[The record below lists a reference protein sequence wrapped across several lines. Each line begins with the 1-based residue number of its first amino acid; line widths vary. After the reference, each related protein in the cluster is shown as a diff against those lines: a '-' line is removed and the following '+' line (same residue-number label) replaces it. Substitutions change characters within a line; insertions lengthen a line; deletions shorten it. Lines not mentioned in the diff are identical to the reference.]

1 MALQTVFPFHLP
13 RGYIDASG
21 QLHQDGQMRL
31 ATALDEIESLADPR
45 VQANEAY
52 LPVVLLSRVITRLG
66 EIAPAGAPV
75 IAGLFASDLV
85 YLEDLYLRINSAE
98 KVVVSTVCPY
108 CSQHFTVQTAPLG
121 AARPEAVPA
130 SSGGEA

>member
-1 MALQTVFPFHLP
+1 MVLQTDFVFQLP

-21 QLHQDGQMRL
+21 QVHREGQMRL

-66 EIAPAGAPV
+66 SLEFVSPQV

-85 YLEDLYLRINSAE
+85 YLEELYLHINSAGRL
-98 KVVVSTVCPY
+98 VVDAVCPH
-108 CSQHFTVQTAPLG
+108 CSRHFELQTAPLG
-121 AARPEAVPA
+121 VDFF
-130 SSGGEA
+130 